1 MAEYNLS
8 YPSYQYCNLPAA
20 FIFGLLSI
28 NIYKTAIV
36 AR

>member
-8 YPSYQYCNLPAA
+8 HPSYQYYNLPAA

-28 NIYKTAIV
+28 GIYRTVTV
-36 AR
+36 AG